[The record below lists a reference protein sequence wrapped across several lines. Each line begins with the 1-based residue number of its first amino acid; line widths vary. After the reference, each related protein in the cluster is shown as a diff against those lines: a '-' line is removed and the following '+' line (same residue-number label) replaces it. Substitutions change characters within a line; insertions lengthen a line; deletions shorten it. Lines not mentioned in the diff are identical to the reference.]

1 MLSENEIVE
10 IRKIFSKFIVKLIKD
25 SSIDFK
31 RKMFSVENKEIN
43 IDNYNETSL
52 FQIEWNDDVFSMD
65 KIKAENIENVFD
77 KDSAYYSIV
86 KKLSKLQKE
95 IFYKEAFE
103 DKKINEIAREL
114 NTSEN
119 TISSIKS
126 QIKKKFKNLGGQ
138 DYG

>member
-31 RKMFSVENKEIN
+31 RKMFSVESKEIN

-138 DYG
+138 GYE

>member
-31 RKMFSVENKEIN
+31 RKMFSVENKELN

-77 KDSAYYSIV
+77 KDSAYYLIV

-138 DYG
+138 DYE

>member
-138 DYG
+138 DYE

>member
-31 RKMFSVENKEIN
+31 RKMFSVESKEIN

-126 QIKKKFKNLGGQ
+126 QIKKKFKNLEGQ
-138 DYG
+138 GYE

>member
-1 MLSENEIVE
+1 MLSENEIAE

-52 FQIEWNDDVFSMD
+52 FQIEWNDDVFSME

-138 DYG
+138 DYE

>member
-31 RKMFSVENKEIN
+31 RKMFSVESKEIN

-86 KKLSKLQKE
+86 KKLSKLKKE

-119 TISSIKS
+119 TIS
-126 QIKKKFKNLGGQ
+126 
-138 DYG
+138 